1 MQFVLS
7 EIARVLKEG
16 IPGINKSS
24 IVLDRPNFIKSA
36 KALPLIAIYDSYFKF
51 EEVGFSAGFGETREQ
66 VIEEFS
72 GDGKTTLFKFRELPL
87 RPLVKVESPRNYFRK
102 EGDDFNVDYAKGTL
116 TFRFPPAKGKNNT
129 LITYSIAKSAAQIKG
144 LRLEIECNVDVW
156 AKNAADCDMIAI
168 DAMKALLVST
178 EELESKGINLRPSKG
193 FSIVEDDDD
202 GRAHRDQDENTTTR
216 MNKMENISRSR
227 TEGRESRLAKEAYGK
242 RLIYVAETNVKAEIK
257 IPRIE
262 KIYIK
267 GEK

>member
-1 MQFVLS
+1 LQFVIS
-7 EIARVLKEG
+7 EIARILKEG
-16 IPGINKSS
+16 IPPRINKNN
-24 IVLDRPNFIKSA
+24 IVLDRPNFSSKSV
-36 KALPLIAIYDSYFKF
+36 KVLLPLIAIYDSFFKF
-51 EEVGFSAGFGETREQ
+51 EEVGFGAGFSETREQ
-66 VIEEFS
+66 IVEEFS

-87 RPLVKVESPRNYFRK
+87 RPLVKVESPKNYFRK
-102 EGDDFNVDYAKGTL
+102 EGDDFNVDYTKGTL
-116 TFRFPPAKGKNNT
+116 TFRSPPAKGKNNA
-129 LITYSIAKSAAQIKG
+129 LITYNIAKSAAQIKG

-193 FSIVEDDDD
+193 FSIVDDD
-202 GRAHRDQDENTTTR
+202 GGRDSHGQDENTR
-216 MNKMENISRSR
+216 MNKMENVSRSR

-242 RLIYVAETNVKAEIK
+242 RLIYIAETNVKADIK